1 MTAAVWRTDG
11 KRHTVDSGKLV
22 LRCIS
27 LVHVRDD
34 SGLAGVGM
42 EMGEKWN
49 DSGDTWDTEAT
60 GLVREGKRG
69 KN

>member
-1 MTAAVWRTDG
+1 M
-11 KRHTVDSGKLV
+11 DSGKLV